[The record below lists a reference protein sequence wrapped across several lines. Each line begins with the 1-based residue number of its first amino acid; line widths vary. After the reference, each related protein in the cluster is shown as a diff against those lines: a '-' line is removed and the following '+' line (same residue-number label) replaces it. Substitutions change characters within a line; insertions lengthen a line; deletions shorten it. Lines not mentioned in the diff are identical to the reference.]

1 MSLPP
6 SDSNKHGEPSTATRD
21 KQALRRSLLKLRSE
35 IKLDERKYFDLKI
48 SEQVSK
54 YLESFTFLSLGV
66 YLPIRNEP
74 ELDALYAVLSTKM
87 SLSLPITS
95 GKEQPLQFFSW
106 SPGDELVAGDYG
118 IAVPKVLKPVPM
130 PVAMLIPCVG
140 FTEKRFR
147 LGYGGGFFDRTLALY
162 PETHKIG
169 VAYSFLATTFDA
181 EENDIPL
188 DCIIT
193 EQGIVL

>member
-6 SDSNKHGEPSTATRD
+6 SDNIKHGEPSSAAHD
-21 KQALRRSLLKLRSE
+21 KRALRRSLLKLRSE
-35 IKLDERKYFDLKI
+35 ISADERKYFDQQI
-48 SEQVSK
+48 SQQVSN
-54 YLESFTFLSLGV
+54 YLEPFAFASLGV

-74 ELDALYAVLSTKM
+74 DLDGLYIELSAKM

-95 GKEQPLQFFSW
+95 GKDKPLQFIHW
-106 SPGDELVAGDYG
+106 SPGDELLIGDYG
-118 IAVPKVLKPVPM
+118 IAIPKKQVPAPM
-130 PVAMLIPCVG
+130 PAALLIPCVG
-140 FTEKRFR
+140 FTKNGYR

-169 VAYSFLATTFDA
+169 VAYSCLATSFDA